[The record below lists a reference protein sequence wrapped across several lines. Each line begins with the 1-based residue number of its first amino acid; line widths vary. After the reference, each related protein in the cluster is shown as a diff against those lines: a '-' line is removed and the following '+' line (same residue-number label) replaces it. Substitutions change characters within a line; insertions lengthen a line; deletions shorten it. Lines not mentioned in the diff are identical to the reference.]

1 VPIAVVGAEEQAP
14 AIADLKSVARL
25 FGLPA
30 LPITPTLLPFPLP
43 AKYHLVFGEPM
54 RFTGRPD
61 DDDDDELERKV
72 RKVRST
78 IQTMLQQKLAERAH
92 VFW

>member
-1 VPIAVVGAEEQAP
+1 
-14 AIADLKSVARL
+14 
-25 FGLPA
+25 
-30 LPITPTLLPFPLP
+30 LP

-54 RFTGRPD
+54 RFTGRP